1 MKVDDGVLVA
11 RNASVLRCVRDNI
24 GEHGIVV
31 DVDGGREGRAGH
43 AEVADGGGY
52 EGGTDGT
59 IGGRGVGFDEDL
71 DFHSS
76 MWCVPRGRDPVQ
88 GLTPLVNVVAPRR
101 GYGWGKIFLQSGRS
115 HRSRGR

>member
-11 RNASVLRCVRDNI
+11 RNAGALRGVRDNI

-52 EGGTDGT
+52 EGGTDGA
-59 IGGRGVGFDEDL
+59 IGGRCVGFDEDL
-71 DFHSS
+71 DFHTVRSWELGGRGSS
-76 MWCVPRGRDPVQ
+76 PR
-88 GLTPLVNVVAPRR
+88 
-101 GYGWGKIFLQSGRS
+101 
-115 HRSRGR
+115 

>member
-11 RNASVLRCVRDNI
+11 RNAGALRGVRDNS

-52 EGGTDGT
+52 EGGTDGA

-71 DFHSS
+71 DFHTVRSWELGGRGSS
-76 MWCVPRGRDPVQ
+76 PR
-88 GLTPLVNVVAPRR
+88 
-101 GYGWGKIFLQSGRS
+101 
-115 HRSRGR
+115 

>member
-1 MKVDDGVLVA
+1 
-11 RNASVLRCVRDNI
+11 
-24 GEHGIVV
+24 
-31 DVDGGREGRAGH
+31 
-43 AEVADGGGY
+43 
-52 EGGTDGT
+52 
-59 IGGRGVGFDEDL
+59 L